1 MATSALT
8 QYGFT
13 FGPAKVERVCSD
25 DKKGWVY
32 LSVTTPR
39 KTQGIKIYVTKT
51 GKLRVYRNGKEML

>member
-13 FGPAKVERVCSD
+13 FGSAKFERVCSD

-32 LSVTTPR
+32 LSVETPR

-51 GKLRVYRNGKEML
+51 GKLRVYRDGKEML

>member
-13 FGPAKVERVCSD
+13 FGSADVKRLMSD
-25 DKKGWVY
+25 EKKGWIY
-32 LSVTTPR
+32 LSVDTPR
-39 KTQGIKIYVTKT
+39 KSQGIKIYVTKT

>member
-1 MATSALT
+1 MVVSALT

-13 FGPAKVERVCSD
+13 FGSAEVQRLCSD

-32 LSVTTPR
+32 LSVETPR
-39 KTQGIKIYVTKT
+39 KTQGINIYVTKT

>member
-13 FGPAKVERVCSD
+13 FGSADVKRLCSD

-32 LSVTTPR
+32 LSVTTP
-39 KTQGIKIYVTKT
+39 KLNQGINIYATKT